1 MISRTFKAAAL
12 SALIAIGSAGAVLAQ
27 DAYEQRSEA
36 MKAMGSMAKTIG
48 EMLQG
53 KTDFDAEVAN
63 AAFVKAQ
70 GSMADFATYFPEGSE
85 GGESEAAP
93 AIWTDP
99 DGFAEAVMKV
109 QGDLDTAVASSPQT
123 QDEVKAAFGL
133 VAGNCK
139 GCHEKY
145 RIQK

>member
-1 MISRTFKAAAL
+1 MIFKTLTVAAI
-12 SALIAIGSAGAVLAQ
+12 SAIIGVGFTGSVMAQ

-36 MKAMGSMAKTIG
+36 MKAMGGMAKTIG

-53 KTDFDAEVAN
+53 KTEFDAAAAN
-63 AAFVKAQ
+63 AAFAAAQ
-70 GSMADFATYFPEGSE
+70 AEMLDFGTYFPEGSE

-93 AIWTDP
+93 AVWTDP
-99 DGFAEAVMKV
+99 DGFAAAILKV
-109 QGDLDTAVASSPQT
+109 QGDLDTAVAGNPQT